1 MILGR
6 RYALSSMT
14 AATRLRL
21 GVAVSGF
28 LALIAVYGPVHIPCL
43 FSTVTGIQCPA
54 CGMTRSVASIARGDL
69 EASLAYHPMGILLAG
84 SAIAAILV
92 PAQTLRAQAAISAAW
107 TGLPPAA
114 RVGIGAGALILA
126 WIWNLNRVIPL

>member
-6 RYALSSMT
+6 TYALSSMT
-14 AATRLRL
+14 AAIRLRL
-21 GVAVSGF
+21 GVAVSG
-28 LALIAVYGPVHIPCL
+28 LLGLIAVYGPVHIPCL
-43 FSTVTGIQCPA
+43 FSVVTGIQCPA

-84 SAIAAILV
+84 SALAAILLST
-92 PAQTLRAQAAISAAW
+92 QTLRVQAAISASWA
-107 TGLPPAA
+107 TLSPMA
-114 RVGIGAGALILA
+114 RVGIGTGALMLA

>member
-28 LALIAVYGPVHIPCL
+28 LALIAVYGPVDIPCL
-43 FSTVTGIQCPA
+43 FTTATGIQCPA
-54 CGMTRSVASIARGDL
+54 CGLTRSAASIARGDL
-69 EASLAYHPMGILLAG
+69 GASLAYHPMGVLLAG

-92 PAQTLRAQAAISAAW
+92 PSQTLRAQAAISARW
-107 TGLPPAA
+107 TRLSLVA
-114 RVGIGAGALILA
+114 RVGIGTGALLFA
-126 WIWNLNRVIPL
+126 WIWNLNREIPL

>member
-1 MILGR
+1 VILGR
-6 RYALSSMT
+6 TYAHSSMT

-21 GVAVSGF
+21 GVVVSGF

-69 EASLAYHPMGILLAG
+69 EASLAYHPIGILLAG
-84 SAIAAILV
+84 SALAAILI
-92 PAQTLRAQAAISAAW
+92 PTRTLRAQAAISAAW
-107 TGLPPAA
+107 TGLAPAA
-114 RVGIGAGALILA
+114 RVGIGAGALLLA
-126 WIWNLNRVIPL
+126 WIWNLNRVLPR

>member
-1 MILGR
+1 MISGR

-43 FSTVTGIQCPA
+43 YSTVTGIQCPA
-54 CGMTRSVASIARGDL
+54 CGITRSVASIARGDIA
-69 EASLAYHPMGILLAG
+69 ASLAFHPMGILLAG
-84 SAIAAILV
+84 SALAAILA
-92 PAQTLRAQAAISAAW
+92 PTQTLRAQAAISASWGA
-107 TGLPPAA
+107 LSPMA
-114 RVGIGAGALILA
+114 RIGIGAGALILA

>member
-1 MILGR
+1 VILGR
-6 RYALSSMT
+6 RYAFSSMT

-43 FSTVTGIQCPA
+43 FTTATGIQCPA
-54 CGMTRSVASIARGDL
+54 CGLTRSVASIARGDL

-84 SAIAAILV
+84 SALAAILV
-92 PAQTLRAQAAISAAW
+92 PTQTLRVQAAISAAW
-107 TGLPPAA
+107 TRLSPMA
-114 RVGIGAGALILA
+114 RVGISTGALILA